1 MEKIREQLKIMDD
14 IIVGYLTERLE
25 KLEAMNNAMNE
36 EIKDTMNMLKQIKE
50 KKTLNGKP

>member
-1 MEKIREQLKIMDD
+1 MDD